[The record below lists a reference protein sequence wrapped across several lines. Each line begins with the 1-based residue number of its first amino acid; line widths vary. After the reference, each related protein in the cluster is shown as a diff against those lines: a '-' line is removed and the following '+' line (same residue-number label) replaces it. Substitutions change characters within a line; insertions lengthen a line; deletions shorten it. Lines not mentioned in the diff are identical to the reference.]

1 MRKGQIPDK
10 VRSQWELWIS
20 FYMVTT
26 FKSPSR
32 VTTHNVIVFPMTL
45 GARFLQ
51 PNTLLPSLKCIRWRS
66 RCAARGTSFIES
78 IKEASEKLLLLSVA
92 VWLALYILLPVVWHV
107 TRLAKEAPP
116 ARGYLS
122 RNKACRG
129 VYGCGWD
136 FSFRSHHHR
145 LSTALYIVRCDD
157 NDWVIRLW
165 RRPNTNVRRF
175 YKSTGGSSCLRVGW
189 CSTH

>member
-107 TRLAKEAPP
+107 TRLAKEAPQLE
-116 ARGYLS
+116 ATYHGIRH
-122 RNKACRG
+122 AA
-129 VYGCGWD
+129 VYMD
-136 FSFRSHHHR
+136 VVETFLFVRTTIVS
-145 LSTALYIVRCDD
+145 LQLYI
-157 NDWVIRLW
+157 
-165 RRPNTNVRRF
+165 
-175 YKSTGGSSCLRVGW
+175 
-189 CSTH
+189 